1 MQCIRLNH
9 EINKM
14 CSDVPFPRE
23 WVLFSRRRA
32 TQGGHRAGALPHRA
46 APCVI
51 TPQVW
56 LQCSFPVRDSEDCVV
71 LHSFFCC
78 FRGGRFIDGWI
89 NQVNRLQH
97 WNTNCGRQACMIL
110 YIQVYSVNGGSKSK
124 SSILMACRETKKRA
138 WESPWI
144 GRTRVRR
151 KANKQKMF
159 SGKPVFLNNIF
170 IFKKICSFKFPRNK

>member
-56 LQCSFPVRDSEDCVV
+56 LQCSFPVRDSEDCMV
-71 LHSFFCC
+71 LHSPFRC
-78 FRGGRFIDGWI
+78 FRGSRFIDGWI
-89 NQVNRLQH
+89 NQINRLRY
-97 WNTNCGRQACMIL
+97 WNTNGGRQACMIL
-110 YIQVYSVNGGSKSK
+110 SIQGYSANGGSKSK
-124 SSILMACRETKKRA
+124 SWFKHGVPGKQKARLKK
-138 WESPWI
+138 SPWI

-151 KANKQKMF
+151 KTTKNVLREAR
-159 SGKPVFLNNIF
+159 FLNSIF
-170 IFKKICSFKFPRNK
+170 IFQKNMFVQVSQK